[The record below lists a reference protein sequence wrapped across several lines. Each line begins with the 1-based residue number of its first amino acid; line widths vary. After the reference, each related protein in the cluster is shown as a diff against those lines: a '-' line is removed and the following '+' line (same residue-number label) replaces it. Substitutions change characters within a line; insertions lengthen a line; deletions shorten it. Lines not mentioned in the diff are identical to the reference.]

1 MKPVFYKLWA
11 GLLCVCLLMGLIPT
25 AFAQQG
31 AQATD
36 ITANTAFSG
45 TGYDSFYF
53 LTDGN
58 TKKYATSGANASIT
72 LKNPD
77 GMGSLYLL
85 FDLEYAEYT
94 ITNNDTGNSITA
106 GQHSFLHEY
115 VDLKAAFGALPK
127 SVTLTFSGTVR
138 LSELSVFSEGT
149 APEHVQVWG
158 APLNGKADIVL
169 FATHGDDDQLF
180 FAGLLPRYTSEP
192 DCAVQVVYMTDHRN
206 LTNARTHEM
215 LNGLWAVGVTA
226 YPVFG
231 EFADF
236 LIEDLQGTYD
246 EYERLGTSEDE
257 LQSFVVEQIR
267 RFRPQV
273 AIGHDLK
280 GEYGHGMHMVYS
292 DLLVKALEMTADPT
306 VFPSSAE
313 KYGTWNIPKLYLHLY
328 AENPIE
334 LNYDAPLDNFDGMTA
349 FEVTQK
355 LGYPCHESQQ
365 YTWFT
370 KWINWVDRKVNG
382 TPITKASQISTY
394 NPCKFGLY
402 RSLVGEDVK
411 KNDFLEN
418 IVTYAEQERLEQE
431 RLEQERLEQ
440 ERLEQERL
448 EQERLEQEHLEQER
462 LEQERLEQERL
473 EQERL
478 EQERLE
484 QERLEQEQRKQ
495 NELTIAIVCLV
506 LLIAALVGVL
516 TVPRILHN
524 RRKKKRAARRR
535 ENIR

>member
-1 MKPVFYKLWA
+1 MKPVFYKMWA
-11 GLLCVCLLMGLIPT
+11 ALLCVCLLTGLFPT
-25 AFAQQG
+25 AFAQNT
-31 AQATD
+31 AQANN
-36 ITANTAFSG
+36 ITADTAFSG

-58 TKKYATSGANASIT
+58 TKEYATSGTNASIT
-72 LKNPD
+72 LENPD
-77 GMGSLYLL
+77 GIGSLYLL

-94 ITNNDTGNSITA
+94 ITNNDTRDSITA

-115 VDLKAAFGALPK
+115 VDLKAAFGALPE

-149 APEHVQVWG
+149 PPEHVQVWG
-158 APLNGKADIVL
+158 APLDGKADLVL

-192 DCAVQVVYMTDHRN
+192 DCAVQVVYLTDHRN

-231 EFADF
+231 GFADF
-236 LIEDLQGTYD
+236 RIDDLQGTYD
-246 EYERLGTSEDE
+246 YYAQLGTSEDE

-306 VFPSSAE
+306 IFPSSAE
-313 KYGTWNIPKLYLHLY
+313 EYGTWNIPKLYLHLY
-328 AENPIE
+328 DENTIE
-334 LNYDAPLDNFDGMTA
+334 LNYDAPLQRFDGLTA

-370 KWINWVDRKVNG
+370 KWINWVDMAVDG
-382 TPITKASQISTY
+382 TPVTSASQISTY

-448 EQERLEQEHLEQER
+448 EQERLEQER

-484 QERLEQEQRKQ
+484 QERLEQEQREQ
-495 NELTIAIVCLV
+495 NELTIAFVCLV
-506 LLIAALVGVL
+506 LLIVALISVL
-516 TVPRILHN
+516 TVSRILTN
-524 RRKKKRAARRR
+524 RRRKARAARRR